1 MFSLFLFGDIFAVRM
16 RYTRFAR
23 AIYCRFASMR
33 YDINPLTPRRAYR
46 LCGKYRVLNISPV
59 ARCSKHIA
67 NLARDLYHGVF
78 SVEDNTLS
86 WLLFFSAIKPFR

>member
-46 LCGKYRVLNISPV
+46 LCGKYRVLNI
-59 ARCSKHIA
+59 C
-67 NLARDLYHGVF
+67 GEVF
-78 SVEDNTLS
+78 KTYR
-86 WLLFFSAIKPFR
+86 KFRKGFISRRVFR